1 MGKPERLLG
10 PVHLSPSH
18 AYGALTESA
27 AAGDRIT
34 QTTYD
39 DDPLLRVSRLIPPG
53 HADSTSVRTTYG
65 FWSSAGGLQH
75 SFQTLVD
82 EDSVAT
88 TNRYDPYGR
97 VRYTVADAAGTD
109 FSTRNNLIICTHDAL
124 DRLTATTIPKGG
136 RSSKSIYAY
145 DTLGRITSRHHPDAD
160 GATRFKYDD
169 LGRVRFSQDAR
180 QSATGAGTG
189 KVTFTVYDD
198 FGRVTRVGE
207 ETVLLAPVLT
217 NPVFV

>member
-34 QTTYD
+34 QTTYY

-97 VRYTVADAAGTD
+97 VRYTITDAAGTD
-109 FSTRNNLIICTHDAL
+109 LEYPEA
-124 DRLTATTIPKGG
+124 A
-136 RSSKSIYAY
+136 
-145 DTLGRITSRHHPDAD
+145 
-160 GATRFKYDD
+160 
-169 LGRVRFSQDAR
+169 
-180 QSATGAGTG
+180 
-189 KVTFTVYDD
+189 
-198 FGRVTRVGE
+198 
-207 ETVLLAPVLT
+207 
-217 NPVFV
+217 